1 MRSKTTKLSESF
13 QLAQL
18 SPTKRSHVR
27 KLTEGQKRDIEA
39 IAAKK
44 DEDIDFSDTPLVLD
58 WKMERNHGRSG
69 F

>member
-1 MRSKTTKLSESF
+1 M
-13 QLAQL
+13 
-18 SPTKRSHVR
+18 R